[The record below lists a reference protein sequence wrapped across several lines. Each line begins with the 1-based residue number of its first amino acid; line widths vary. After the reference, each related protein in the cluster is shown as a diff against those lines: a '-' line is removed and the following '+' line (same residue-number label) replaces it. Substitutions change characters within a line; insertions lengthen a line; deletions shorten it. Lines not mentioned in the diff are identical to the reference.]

1 MLGSFA
7 FIATCCSQSCSCLS
21 PRNWSKPKSFRSN
34 INISVTPFCFIDTL
48 TTRYPKNDVC
58 TVYIQYINS
67 HHVNWA
73 WSMVMKA
80 MLVSLQP
87 AYQLHVHPAEA
98 PPVCTPRE
106 IHQHGLV
113 TSDSAIP
120 KDWQPTSMRHG
131 PCIRAETPSVLGYLV
146 IRATHSFR
154 RCFAYSRDFP
164 YAFDVISWNVRL
176 QQNQMDFF
184 LLLDLKEDHRFN
196 IDVTN
201 AGTSSWECLKL
212 EPKRQFSLHL
222 QYLKWKLSTC
232 HTDIVR
238 YVENSARRPSL
249 KNLETTQQTGATSHG
264 GESAETTSYHSFCR
278 TKTTK
283 DSTRWCFAVE
293 IWFQTKTLSTSAQT
307 FW

>member
-1 MLGSFA
+1 MNYIHVLRIKYLWCFGSFA

-34 INISVTPFCFIDTL
+34 INISVSPFCFIDTL
-48 TTRYPKNDVC
+48 TTNDVC

-113 TSDSAIP
+113 TSDSAMP

-131 PCIRAETPSVLGYLV
+131 PCIRAETPSVLGCLV

-154 RCFAYSRDFP
+154 RCLACSRDFP

-176 QQNQMDFF
+176 QQNQIGFF

-196 IDVTN
+196 IDDTKCWDLQLGMFKTETKKTIQL
-201 AGTSSWECLKL
+201 ALAIL
-212 EPKRQFSLHL
+212 EMKTFHL
-222 QYLKWKLSTC
+222 S
-232 HTDIVR
+232 
-238 YVENSARRPSL
+238 
-249 KNLETTQQTGATSHG
+249 
-264 GESAETTSYHSFCR
+264 
-278 TKTTK
+278 
-283 DSTRWCFAVE
+283 
-293 IWFQTKTLSTSAQT
+293 
-307 FW
+307 